1 MRETEKKRSKEKVV
15 MKKHRGIFY
24 CSEVSL
30 LLLRQHTYTT
40 IQKCVISK
48 IILKNLYL
56 ISILKVTLKTFIML
70 QKIIFQMLFFLLLKE
85 CWKNYVFT
93 IDNNKKSF
101 FSTKSALEWFLKN
114 HVTLKQRCYKSLTW
128 STESKSVSSLWSRV
142 RVESQVI

>member
-1 MRETEKKRSKEKVV
+1 

-48 IILKNLYL
+48 IILKKFIL

-70 QKIIFQMLFFLLLKE
+70 QKKYISNVVLSITQRML
-85 CWKNYVFT
+85 
-93 IDNNKKSF
+93 KKLCF
-101 FSTKSALEWFLKN
+101 
-114 HVTLKQRCYKSLTW
+114 HH
-128 STESKSVSSLWSRV
+128 
-142 RVESQVI
+142 